1 MFDKADSDIKG
12 FGVTYNHYTLYVSG
26 AGSNVETPVET
37 DSNIKTVETVGLDAW
52 RGRKKKEKEN
62 VEHLKRLCQLECQGR
77 FFKRSLFQTMYTL
90 ENSFWVFWTLFVTAY

>member
-37 DSNIKTVETVGLDAW
+37 DSNIKTVETAGLDAW
-52 RGRKKKEKEN
+52 RGRKKR
-62 VEHLKRLCQLECQGR
+62 KR
-77 FFKRSLFQTMYTL
+77 KRGTSQETL
-90 ENSFWVFWTLFVTAY
+90 PIRVLGPIF